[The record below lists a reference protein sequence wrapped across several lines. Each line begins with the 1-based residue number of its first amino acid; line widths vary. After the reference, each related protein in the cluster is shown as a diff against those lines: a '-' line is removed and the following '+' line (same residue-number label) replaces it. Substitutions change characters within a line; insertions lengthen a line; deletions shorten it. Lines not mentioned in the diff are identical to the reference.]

1 MPSEGDSFLPR
12 IQSVFYAV
20 FDVQK
25 GPKIVYQVPEGL
37 IATSGPSNPA
47 LGAVYPSAPPTP
59 SIETPP
65 SAQTPSAAS
74 RNSSIS
80 LVSPVDYQ
88 RPNSRNLY
96 SPSHKQRSGSSN
108 RILFNFDDI
117 SKYVI
122 PPSPLC
128 GRLVTCATK
137 HYRIVGH
144 PVALE
149 GAQYERNYLYYN
161 VCFVFE
167 RSADVSCYE
176 PIVRKVNRVLTSC
189 EEESK
194 YISCPPTPDAM
205 QAILEQL
212 FEDLNSY
219 SETAIPIDHF
229 NSIQLKIFPFYPN
242 PPPVHDW
249 MVPVALINLK
259 KAVEDDWDLTMVKIC
274 KFIDGTNHVSRI
286 AHLADCDPVL
296 TREAISHLLYYQVIM
311 TIDIFQ
317 FSNVYTLRRSIQ
329 WLAEEPH
336 VKEEC
341 GPYVTRPGQRI
352 PDWPKLLHLYSRFR
366 SGKTVQQW
374 MEAYDVHELGIDARR
389 FTSFGVIKGFLRRV
403 HRWPVL
409 LPPPALHHNTP
420 ETPITPLDATATTRK
435 RVASLS
441 SLSQYPVFSPDAT
454 PTLPPAAH
462 QAQLLFRGN
471 LAGGAYHP
479 APNLGTSTPPTHA
492 TLSGATT
499 PTLASPAV
507 PAVASPVP
515 AEASADVLTYAFDM
529 YRARQASAAERALEH
544 LRNKDSAQTRWSALA
559 ASVRRPGSPLMSLPP
574 LAGRAQENG
583 GRGQEHGARG
593 PGLESRRQSLM
604 AQGLPP
610 PSPNIKIKTTSA
622 SHRHRQAA
630 TGDYRQPNAGD
641 PRWAPTSDPKNCPPE
656 LIPLLDGEHHTDELS
671 VRFEAG
677 WPLLQQWLAVAGGG
691 TGEDGDFGRVCVIYR

>member
-37 IATSGPSNPA
+37 IATGGPSGPP
-47 LGAVYPSAPPTP
+47 LGSVFPSAPPTP
-59 SIETPP
+59 SVETPP
-65 SAQTPSAAS
+65 SIQTPSAAS

-80 LVSPVDYQ
+80 LVSPLEQ
-88 RPNSRNLY
+88 RPNSRNLN
-96 SPSHKQRSGSSN
+96 SPQHKQRSVSSN
-108 RILFNFDDI
+108 RVLFNFDDI

-122 PPSPLC
+122 PPSALC

-137 HYRIVGH
+137 HYRVVGH

-149 GAQYERNYLYYN
+149 GEQYERNYFYYN
-161 VCFVFE
+161 LCFVFE
-167 RSADVSCYE
+167 RSADVSCYD

-194 YISCPPTPDAM
+194 YLSCPPTPDAM

-242 PPPVHDW
+242 PPPVSDW

-274 KFIDGTNHVSRI
+274 KYIDGTNHVSKI

-311 TIDIFQ
+311 TVDIFQ
-317 FSNVYTLRRSIQ
+317 FSNVYTLRKSIQ

-374 MEAYDVHELGIDARR
+374 MDAWDIHELGIDARR

-409 LPPPALHHNTP
+409 LPPFTMHHNTP
-420 ETPITPLDATATTRK
+420 ETPLSPLDSSTNRK
-435 RVASLS
+435 RVTSLS
-441 SLSQYPVFSPDAT
+441 SLQYTPIAPLISPDAT
-454 PTLPPAAH
+454 PTPPNV
-462 QAQLLFRGN
+462 QLLFRGN
-471 LAGGAYHP
+471 ANASTLAYHP
-479 APNLGTSTPPTHA
+479 APNLGTCTPPTLA
-492 TLSGATT
+492 TLSGTAT
-499 PTLASPAV
+499 PV
-507 PAVASPVP
+507 AVASPTM
-515 AEASADVLTYAFDM
+515 ADPLAGQDMLSYAFDI

-544 LRNKDSAQTRWSALA
+544 LRNKDSAQKASPGWSALA
-559 ASVRRPGSPLMSLPP
+559 ASVRRPGSPSLASLPT
-574 LAGRAQENG
+574 LSS
-583 GRGQEHGARG
+583 RG
-593 PGLESRRQSLM
+593 PESRRQSLM
-604 AQGLPP
+604 TPTIPP
-610 PSPNIKIKTTSA
+610 ASPSINIKAASA
-622 SHRHRQAA
+622 SHRQRQATA
-630 TGDYRQPNAGD
+630 TDSKQ
-641 PRWAPTSDPKNCPPE
+641 CPPE

-677 WPLLQQWLAVAGGG
+677 WPLLQQWLAIAGGG
-691 TGEDGDFGRVCVIYR
+691 TGDDGDFGRVCIIYR

>member
-47 LGAVYPSAPPTP
+47 LGA
-59 SIETPP
+59 
-65 SAQTPSAAS
+65 
-74 RNSSIS
+74 
-80 LVSPVDYQ
+80 
-88 RPNSRNLY
+88 
-96 SPSHKQRSGSSN
+96 QRSGSSN

-249 MVPVALINLK
+249 MVPVALINLQ

-286 AHLADCDPVL
+286 AHLADCDPAL

-403 HRWPVL
+403 HRWP
-409 LPPPALHHNTP
+409 
-420 ETPITPLDATATTRK
+420 ATTGDPRW
-435 RVASLS
+435 ASNGD
-441 SLSQYPVFSPDAT
+441 P
-454 PTLPPAAH
+454 
-462 QAQLLFRGN
+462 
-471 LAGGAYHP
+471 
-479 APNLGTSTPPTHA
+479 
-492 TLSGATT
+492 
-499 PTLASPAV
+499 
-507 PAVASPVP
+507 
-515 AEASADVLTYAFDM
+515 
-529 YRARQASAAERALEH
+529 
-544 LRNKDSAQTRWSALA
+544 RW
-559 ASVRRPGSPLMSLPP
+559 
-574 LAGRAQENG
+574 
-583 GRGQEHGARG
+583 
-593 PGLESRRQSLM
+593 
-604 AQGLPP
+604 
-610 PSPNIKIKTTSA
+610 PSPN
-622 SHRHRQAA
+622 
-630 TGDYRQPNAGD
+630 D
-641 PRWAPTSDPKNCPPE
+641 PRWAPTSDPKHCPPE